1 MPTALITGPT
11 AGIGRALADVYARRG
26 FDLVLVSRDAERL
39 EQVAD
44 DVSSTHRRGCEVLPA
59 DLAEIDDLAK
69 VEARIGDDAR
79 PVGAVVNNAGFGI
92 AKWFDDTTVE
102 EEQRSLDVLVR
113 APLRLSHAAVRQM
126 LPRGSGE
133 ILNVSSVAGFTP
145 RGTYGAHKAWVTS
158 LTEWLNIT
166 YRDRGI
172 RATALCPGFVRTEFH
187 QRGNMDMSG
196 VPRWMWL
203 DAGFVAEAGVR
214 DLLAGKAI
222 SIPSR
227 RYAALTR
234 ASRLLPRRAVAR
246 AARRGR

>member
-39 EQVAD
+39 QQVAD
-44 DVSSTHRRGCEVLPA
+44 EVSSTHRHGCEVLPA
-59 DLAEIDDLAK
+59 DLAEIDDLAR
-69 VEARIGDDAR
+69 VEARVGDEER
-79 PVGAVVNNAGFGI
+79 PVDAVVNNAGFGI

-166 YRDRGI
+166 YRERGI

-187 QRGNMDMSG
+187 RRGNMDMSG

-203 DAGFVAEAGVR
+203 EAGFVAEAAVR

-222 SIPSR
+222 SVPSR
-227 RYAALTR
+227 RYTVLTK